1 MEQGVVDS
9 PVVLVIKAPDQK
21 YDDQTISC
29 FLNWTV
35 EKLKSHLSNVYPSKP
50 RSKDQRLVY
59 SGKLLQDH
67 CKLRDVL
74 RKHDE
79 FHMLHLVCASRSP
92 PPSPSTRR
100 SQGSN
105 QPMSSTSSRSPA
117 SRDNVQSAS
126 SEEAPDRLSLSSSSS
141 YPHPT
146 AHRMMSVFCV
156 VCRSAWTQWFN
167 QQQHNTHTPHYPMY
181 NPHTLLW
188 WQQLYTWHF
197 HMTYQTWVASL
208 RPSQQSAT
216 PPVPPI
222 GEAQAVAHDNPRNGP
237 AGAGLNEE
245 DLHRDWLD
253 WVYAASR
260 ALVLLSLVYFYSSFS
275 RFVMVTGAMLLLY
288 LHQAGWLPFNL
299 DNELQDLAE
308 PANHNQDEPVADNLN
323 NTDRL
328 ADEGEEEEEQQEGP
342 DDDDDYDEDDDDD
355 DNEEGW
361 VNLGLLSSAWSFIT
375 TFFASLIPE
384 AVPNAVN

>member
-1 MEQGVVDS
+1 MEQRVVDS

-74 RKHDE
+74 RKDE

-92 PPSPSTRR
+92 PPSPATRR
-100 SQGSN
+100 RNGSSN
-105 QPMSSTSSRSPA
+105 QMTNSNSSGSPA
-117 SRDNVQSAS
+117 PRDNVQSAS
-126 SEEAPDRLSLSSSSS
+126 LEEAPDRLSLSSSSS
-141 YPHPT
+141 SSAQPSSH
-146 AHRMMSVFCV
+146 
-156 VCRSAWTQWFN
+156 RSAWTQWFN
-167 QQQHNTHTPHYPMY
+167 QQQQNINTPHYPMY

-188 WQQLYTWHF
+188 WQQLYTWHC
-197 HMTYQTWVASL
+197 HMTYQTWVTSL
-208 RPSQQSAT
+208 RQSQQSAA

-222 GEAQAVAHDNPRNGP
+222 REVQVVARDNPQNDP
-237 AGAGLNEE
+237 VGAGLNEE
-245 DLHRDWLD
+245 DLNRDWLD

-260 ALVLLSLVYFYSSFS
+260 AVVLLSLVYFYSSFS

-308 PANHNQDEPVADNLN
+308 PANHNQDEPNAN
-323 NTDRL
+323 NPNNMDRP
-328 ADEGEEEEEQQEGP
+328 ADEGEDEEVQRERS
-342 DDDDDYDEDDDDD
+342 DDDDDDDEDDDDAEED
-355 DNEEGW
+355 EGW
-361 VNLGLLSSAWSFIT
+361 VNMGFLSSTWSFIT

>member
-1 MEQGVVDS
+1 MDQGVVDS

-74 RKHDE
+74 RKQDE

-92 PPSPSTRR
+92 PVSPATRR
-100 SQGSN
+100 RN
-105 QPMSSTSSRSPA
+105 EPTNATSSRSPA
-117 SRDNVQSAS
+117 PRDTVQSAS
-126 SEEAPDRLSLSSSSS
+126 TEEAHDRNSS
-141 YPHPT
+141 YIHPS
-146 AHRMMSVFCV
+146 AHG
-156 VCRSAWTQWFN
+156 SAWTEWFN
-167 QQQHNTHTPHYPMY
+167 QQRHNTNTPHYPMY

-188 WQQLYTWHF
+188 WQQLYTWHS
-197 HMTYQTWVASL
+197 HINYQMWVASL
-208 RPSQQSAT
+208 RPPEPLAT
-216 PPVPPI
+216 PPVPPV
-222 GEAQAVAHDNPRNGP
+222 EQAQAVARDNPRNAP
-237 AGAGLNEE
+237 VGAGLNEE
-245 DLHRDWLD
+245 ELNRDWLD

-260 ALVLLSLVYFYSSFS
+260 AVVLLSLVYFYSSFS

-299 DNELQDLAE
+299 DNELQDIAE
-308 PANHNQDEPVADNLN
+308 PANHNQDEGNADNRN
-323 NTDRL
+323 NTDRV
-328 ADEGEEEEEQQEGP
+328 ADEGEDVEEEREGH
-342 DDDDDYDEDDDDD
+342 DDDDYDEDDDDED
-355 DNEEGW
+355 DNDDDGDDGGGGGGDDEGW
-361 VNLGLLSSAWSFIT
+361 VNMGFLSSTWSFIT

>member
-74 RKHDE
+74 RKQDE

-92 PPSPSTRR
+92 PPSPTTHRR
-100 SQGSN
+100 KSGSN
-105 QPMSSTSSRSPA
+105 QPTNSNTSGSPA
-117 SRDNVQSAS
+117 PTDHVQSAS
-126 SEEAPDRLSLSSSSS
+126 SAPDRRSLSSSSS
-141 YPHPT
+141 YTHP
-146 AHRMMSVFCV
+146 SSDG
-156 VCRSAWTQWFN
+156 SAWTQWFN
-167 QQQHNTHTPHYPMY
+167 QHRHNSNTPHYPMY

-188 WQQLYTWHF
+188 WQQLYTWHC
-197 HMTYQTWVASL
+197 HMTYQTWMASL
-208 RPSQQSAT
+208 SPSQQSAT
-216 PPVPPI
+216 PPDPPI
-222 GEAQAVAHDNPRNGP
+222 REVQAVARDNPRNAP
-237 AGAGLNEE
+237 VGAGLNEE
-245 DLHRDWLD
+245 DLNRDWLD

-260 ALVLLSLVYFYSSFS
+260 AVVLLSLVYFYSSFS

-308 PANHNQDEPVADNLN
+308 PANHNQDEPNADNRN
-323 NTDRL
+323 NTDQL
-328 ADEGEEEEEQQEGP
+328 ADEGEDEEEQREGP
-342 DDDDDYDEDDDDD
+342 DDDDDDDDDDYDEDDDDD
-355 DNEEGW
+355 EGW
-361 VNLGLLSSAWSFIT
+361 VNMGFLSSTWSFIT

>member
-1 MEQGVVDS
+1 MEQAVVDS

-67 CKLRDVL
+67 CTLRDVL
-74 RKHDE
+74 RKQDE

-92 PPSPSTRR
+92 PPSPSTSRR
-100 SQGSN
+100 N
-105 QPMSSTSSRSPA
+105 QPPNSNSSRSPA
-117 SRDNVQSAS
+117 PRNNVQSAS
-126 SEEAPDRLSLSSSSS
+126 SEEAPDRLSLSSSSN
-141 YPHPT
+141 YYTHPSS
-146 AHRMMSVFCV
+146 HGSV
-156 VCRSAWTQWFN
+156 WTQWLN
-167 QQQHNTHTPHYPMY
+167 QQRHNANTPHYPMY

-188 WQQLYTWHF
+188 WQQLYTWHC

-222 GEAQAVAHDNPRNGP
+222 REAQAVAHDNPRNAP
-237 AGAGLNEE
+237 VGAGLNEE
-245 DLHRDWLD
+245 DLNRDWLD
-253 WVYAASR
+253 WVYAVSR
-260 ALVLLSLVYFYSSFS
+260 AVVLLSLVYFYSSFS

-308 PANHNQDEPVADNLN
+308 PANHNQDEPNADNRN

-328 ADEGEEEEEQQEGP
+328 TDEDEDEEEQREGP
-342 DDDDDYDEDDDDD
+342 DDDYDDDADDDDD
-355 DNEEGW
+355 DVDDDDDDEGW
-361 VNLGLLSSAWSFIT
+361 VNMGFLSSTWSFIT

-384 AVPNAVN
+384 AIPNAVN

>member
-1 MEQGVVDS
+1 MEQGVMDS
-9 PVVLVIKAPDQK
+9 PVILIIKAPDQK
-21 YDDQTISC
+21 YDDQTINC

-50 RSKDQRLVY
+50 NSKDQRLVY

-74 RKHDE
+74 RKQDE

-100 SQGSN
+100 RNGGSSLAMN
-105 QPMSSTSSRSPA
+105 PNSLGSPA
-117 SRDNVQSAS
+117 PSDDVQSSS
-126 SEEAPDRLSLSSSSS
+126 SEENPASLSFGSSSSIS
-141 YPHPT
+141 PAPG
-146 AHRMMSVFCV
+146 
-156 VCRSAWTQWFN
+156 SAWTQWFN
-167 QQQHNTHTPHYPMY
+167 QHRNNTNTPHYPMY

-188 WQQLYTWHF
+188 WQQLYTWQC
-197 HMTYQTWVASL
+197 HMTYQAWLASL
-208 RPSQQSAT
+208 RPRR
-216 PPVPPI
+216 P
-222 GEAQAVAHDNPRNGP
+222 
-237 AGAGLNEE
+237 NEE
-245 DLHRDWLD
+245 DLHHDWLD

-260 ALVLLSLVYFYSSFS
+260 AVVLLSLVYFYSSFS

-288 LHQAGWLPFNL
+288 LHQAGWNPFNL
-299 DNELQDLAE
+299 ENELQDLAE
-308 PANHNQDEPVADNLN
+308 PANHNQDELNADNRN

-328 ADEGEEEEEQQEGP
+328 ADEGGDEEEEQRDGADDD
-342 DDDDDYDEDDDDD
+342 DDDDDYDDEDDIDD
-355 DNEEGW
+355 EGW
-361 VNLGLLSSAWSFIT
+361 VNMGFLSSTWSFIT